1 MLVKKFLGL
10 VKMPFGLLNASF
22 SLPEWQ
28 ALRMIFF
35 APCMRKNMFRNY
47 NLTASLE
54 IPESPWDSF
63 GLFMLLRLASS
74 RHSFVINSRLC
85 LFRILEKPFLFWYTI
100 CCVFRYLNLH
110 SVLEQQFV
118 KEGIQLSIFFDC
130 TCTPFPGFVGY
141 CIRLNWKYVSIW
153 FGHF

>member
-10 VKMPFGLLNASF
+10 VKMPSGLLNASF

-35 APCMRKNMFRNY
+35 APCMRKKMFKNY

-54 IPESPWDSF
+54 IPESSWDSF

-74 RHSFVINSRLC
+74 RHSFRHEFTFVLIQNFGETFLILVHNMLC
-85 LFRILEKPFLFWYTI
+85 ISVFKPAFR
-100 CCVFRYLNLH
+100 
-110 SVLEQQFV
+110 
-118 KEGIQLSIFFDC
+118 
-130 TCTPFPGFVGY
+130 VG
-141 CIRLNWKYVSIW
+141 
-153 FGHF
+153 